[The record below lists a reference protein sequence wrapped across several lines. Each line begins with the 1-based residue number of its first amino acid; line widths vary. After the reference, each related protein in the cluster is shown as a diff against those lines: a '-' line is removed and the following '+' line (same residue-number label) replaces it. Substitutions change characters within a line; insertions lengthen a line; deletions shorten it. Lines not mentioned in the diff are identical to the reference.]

1 MQFPRSLSSRFKG
14 ESGSAVS
21 EFVLLVVPAS
31 LLAIPLL
38 EVFGLYQSAIVQ
50 EQVSF
55 DIARFAALADLSPMD
70 AENYR
75 QMKEPSSKLITDTRF
90 GSCSVLTS
98 REIQRT
104 VTFWPELIRVPIEVR
119 ASCEN

>member
-1 MQFPRSLSSRFKG
+1 MLSRVKG

-31 LLAIPLL
+31 LLAIPLI

-50 EQVSF
+50 EQVSY
-55 DIARFAALADLSPMD
+55 DIARFAALADVSPTD
-70 AENYR
+70 AETYR
-75 QMKEPSSKLITDTRF
+75 QMKDPMSKFVTDTRF
-90 GSCSVLTS
+90 DSCSVLST
-98 REIQRT
+98 REIQRR
-104 VTFWPELIRVPIEVR
+104 VTFWPELITVPIEVR

>member
-1 MQFPRSLSSRFKG
+1 LLSRLNG

-31 LLAIPLL
+31 LLAIPLM

-50 EQVSF
+50 EQVSY
-55 DIARFAALADLSPMD
+55 DIARFSALADVSPTD
-70 AENYR
+70 AETYR
-75 QMKEPSSKLITDTRF
+75 QLKDPKSKLITETRF
-90 GSCSVLTS
+90 GACSVLS
-98 REIQRT
+98 GREIQRT
-104 VTFWPELIRVPIEVR
+104 VSFWPEIIRVPIEVR

>member
-1 MQFPRSLSSRFKG
+1 MLSRFKG

-31 LLAIPLL
+31 LLAIPLI

-55 DIARFAALADLSPMD
+55 DIARFAALADVFPTD
-70 AENYR
+70 AETYR
-75 QMKEPSSKLITDTRF
+75 QFKDPKSKLITDTRF

-98 REIQRT
+98 LEIQRS

>member
-1 MQFPRSLSSRFKG
+1 MG

-50 EQVSF
+50 EQVSY
-55 DIARFAALADLSPMD
+55 DIARFAALADVSPMD

-75 QMKEPSSKLITDTRF
+75 QLKDSNSKLITDIHF
-90 GSCSVLTS
+90 GSCSILTS
-98 REIQRT
+98 REIQRS

>member
-1 MQFPRSLSSRFKG
+1 MLSRFKG

-31 LLAIPLL
+31 LLAIPLI

-50 EQVSF
+50 EQVSY
-55 DIARFAALADLSPMD
+55 DIARFSALADVSTTD
-70 AENYR
+70 AETYR
-75 QMKEPSSKLITDTRF
+75 QSKDPSSKLITETRF

-98 REIQRT
+98 REIERT
-104 VTFWPELIRVPIEVR
+104 LTFWPELIKVPIEVR

>member
-1 MQFPRSLSSRFKG
+1 MQFPRSLLSRLQG

-50 EQVSF
+50 EQVSY
-55 DIARFAALADLSPMD
+55 DIARFAALADVSPTD

-75 QMKEPSSKLITDTRF
+75 QMNDPSSKLITDTRS
-90 GSCSVLTS
+90 GSCSILTS
-98 REIQRT
+98 LEIQRS

>member
-1 MQFPRSLSSRFKG
+1 MLSRFKG
-14 ESGSAVS
+14 ESGSAVT
-21 EFVLLVVPAS
+21 EFLLLVVPAS
-31 LLAIPLL
+31 LLAIPLI

-50 EQVSF
+50 EQVSY
-55 DIARFAALADLSPMD
+55 DIARFAALADVSPME
-70 AENYR
+70 AETYR
-75 QMKEPSSKLITDTRF
+75 QLKDSSSNLITDTRF
-90 GSCSVLTS
+90 SSCSVLSS

>member
-1 MQFPRSLSSRFKG
+1 MLSRFRG

-31 LLAIPLL
+31 LLAIPLI

-50 EQVSF
+50 EQVSY
-55 DIARFAALADLSPMD
+55 DIARFAALADVSPME
-70 AENYR
+70 AETYR
-75 QMKEPSSKLITDTRF
+75 QIKDPISRLTTDTRF
-90 GSCSVLTS
+90 GSCSVLTLK
-98 REIQRT
+98 EIERR
-104 VTFWPELIRVPIEVR
+104 VTFWPELITVPIEVR